1 MKKEKQRKTNKPCQA
16 HPLWSHFPPHQ
27 LISWTMQKLPA
38 DFIWSFWHSSHNCFL
53 NCHRHHYH
61 RAPTLR
67 QSISCVVICRSR
79 LRPCLPSKNYTH
91 ILWLF
96 VVFYIFTI
104 FSLVLFSQISLYLH
118 MMSQKNYI
126 IICHISPRYLQIFQQ
141 NFYWPYFLTFHD
153 MPQQYLHTNLPYKCT
168 IFAHIYLFVQ
178 PIVFLKNN
186 RFYFQQTTWTNP
198 HLMKR
203 KYLGF
208 WGAF

>member
-79 LRPCLPSKNYTH
+79 LRPCLPSKKLYSHSMIICRFLYIHH
-91 ILWLF
+91 IF
-96 VVFYIFTI
+96 ISFI
-104 FSLVLFSQISLYLH
+104 FSDFPIFAYDVPKKLHYYL
-118 MMSQKNYI
+118 
-126 IICHISPRYLQIFQQ
+126 
-141 NFYWPYFLTFHD
+141 PYFS
-153 MPQQYLHTNLPYKCT
+153 T
-168 IFAHIYLFVQ
+168 IFANI
-178 PIVFLKNN
+178 PAKFLSAI
-186 RFYFQQTTWTNP
+186 FP
-198 HLMKR
+198 HFSW
-203 KYLGF
+203 YASTIF
-208 WGAF
+208 AY